1 MAGLKEAGDSSAL
14 LANTTRLAVL
24 AFLSACREA
33 QFSAVQQHCAVSA
46 PTLSK
51 AVSALEAAGYVK
63 VRKGYIGKYPHT
75 WLAATKGGRA
85 ALDDY
90 LSALQLLVSSAQ
102 EAARESERANTSRRP
117 DPATRSEERH
127 VRAGS

>member
-1 MAGLKEAGDSSAL
+1 MAGLKAAAGSSAL

-33 QFSAVQQHCAVSA
+33 QFSAVQEHCGVSA

-63 VRKGYIGKYPHT
+63 VRKGYMGKYPHT
-75 WLAATKGGRA
+75 WLAATNSGRA
-85 ALDDY
+85 ALESY
-90 LSALQLLVSSAQ
+90 LSALALLVSSAQ
-102 EAARESERANTSRRP
+102 EAARRSERA
-117 DPATRSEERH
+117 
-127 VRAGS
+127 GSGTPT

>member
-1 MAGLKEAGDSSAL
+1 MAGLKGAEDRAASPANTAL
-14 LANTTRLAVL
+14 QANTTLLGNTTRLAVL

-33 QFSAVQQHCAVSA
+33 QFSAVQEHCAVSA

-51 AVSALEAAGYVK
+51 AVSALESASYVK

-75 WLAATKGGRA
+75 WLAATKHGRA

-90 LSALQLLVSSAQ
+90 LSALQLLVSSARQ
-102 EAARESERANTSRRP
+102 AAQESERT
-117 DPATRSEERH
+117 T
-127 VRAGS
+127 GSV